1 MHASEFAFQSQ
12 SSPAPTVHSPAGF
25 WVARRN
31 QNSVSP
37 NKQTLNSSEE
47 EEAISENGKFH
58 EEYIY
63 APPDPDC
70 ETATVFS
77 SAEPTANLEE
87 GPVSVSP
94 HEEGTSYSYPQKVLV
109 NSAGVSA
116 SPDVYTAPATGLSSN
131 SATSTPAS
139 VTTATPPQTA
149 VQPVIVSP
157 FSVGR
162 PGRVYRLQPW
172 TKFSVILPSLPSPI
186 QNKC

>member
-47 EEAISENGKFH
+47 EEAISENASCSISLVGKFH

-77 SAEPTANLEE
+77 SAEPTANL
-87 GPVSVSP
+87 
-94 HEEGTSYSYPQKVLV
+94 VLV